1 MNNKTEIVLIV
12 DRSGSMSTIKGD
24 MEGGFK
30 TFINEQKK
38 QPGEATITYY
48 QFDDQ
53 FEKVFE
59 AKNIKDVDGITIDP
73 RGMTALVDA
82 SCRAIDQVGTR
93 LSNTPE
99 TDRPSNVMVVMIT
112 DGAENASKEFTAD
125 QLKEKIKHQT
135 DKYNWKFIFL
145 GANIDAVKVGSHYG
159 ISAANTMSFAANSR
173 GVSASV
179 DTLTRATSLYR
190 SGVDYSVS
198 DEDRKAA
205 MGNN

>member
-12 DRSGSMSTIKGD
+12 DRSGSMGTIKRD

-59 AKNIKDVDGITIDP
+59 AKNIKDVDEITIDP
-73 RGMTALVDA
+73 RGMTALIDA
-82 SCRAIDQVGTR
+82 SCRAIDQVGVR

-99 TDRPSNVMVVMIT
+99 SDRPSNVMVVMIT

-159 ISAANTMSFAANSR
+159 ISAANTMSFAANSK
-173 GVSASV
+173 GISASV

-190 SGVDYSVS
+190 SGADYSVS

-205 MGNN
+205 MGN